1 MRYFSKVIILINS
14 LKSAAIGTHS
24 QPNVIEEEDVQWVI
38 SLELDQIRL
47 GVAGSI
53 RKGRTGSMRTCV
65 KHKIYLGGWKLLFTL
80 AVQRMHSF

>member
-14 LKSAAIGTHS
+14 LKSTAIGTHS
-24 QPNVIEEEDVQWVI
+24 QPNVIEEEDAQWVT

-53 RKGRTGSMRTCV
+53 RKGRTGSMRTCG

-80 AVQRMHSF
+80 AVQRMQSF